1 MYGRLRHP
9 LLIIWLSLAVV
20 AVLVLMTQEQVVEVL
35 EVLENHQEL
44 LLVVIQFL
52 LEEQRLQ

>member
-1 MYGRLRHP
+1 
-9 LLIIWLSLAVV
+9 LSLAVV